1 MKKFKKAKKGFTL
14 VELIVVIAILAI
26 LAIVLVPRISG
37 YQEKARKSTYQQ
49 SAKTIL
55 DAVEAYNADKTD
67 SDKINGDNTVAQ
79 ALSKINSEVSTPVIK
94 ESGDIYEKLKNTKVS
109 ELDDMAAGKFKV
121 KSDGTIEWDKT
132 KSEDEKSG
140 S

>member
-67 SDKINGDNTVAQ
+67 SDKIKGDNTVAQ

-94 ESGDIYEKLKNTKVS
+94 ESGDIYEKLQNTKVS

-132 KSEDEKSG
+132 KSEDEKNG
-140 S
+140 

>member
-67 SDKINGDNTVAQ
+67 SDKIKGDDTVAD

-94 ESGDIYEKLKNTKVS
+94 ASGDIYEKLQNTKVS

-121 KSDGTIEWDKT
+121 KSDGTIEPDKT
-132 KSEDEKSG
+132 K
-140 S
+140 

>member
-67 SDKINGDNTVAQ
+67 SDKIKGGDTVAK

-94 ESGDIYEKLKNTKVS
+94 ESGDIYEKLKNTEVS